1 MDIPVRDM
9 DFYAVL
15 CNIISMPRKIENL
28 KVLLNENVQTALDN
42 FSGCFGARIA
52 YFATDMRELSVGQ
65 KKQMC
70 RYCSLIRSKL
80 YGNGRCLEQDRKKV
94 KEATERKTLV
104 SYTCHGGLVETI
116 FPVYIDNVLA
126 GLVMAG
132 QFRTASS
139 PPKSIIDDWKRKFKD
154 DSEIMSAFSEV
165 PEISPAK
172 LPNMLGLFSMLVRSI
187 AKEGIASIQGD
198 TVVEKILHRIRCNLE
213 SPPALSEAAQLVG
226 RSKSSVSH
234 IFKAKLGKSFKS
246 CVIDLRLDRAEEI
259 LRNNPGTTV
268 KEAASKVGFDDE
280 FYFSRIFRKYRGFPP
295 SKLSRSRNL
304 S

>member
-1 MDIPVRDM
+1 M
-9 DFYAVL
+9 
-15 CNIISMPRKIENL
+15 ENL

-52 YFATDMRELSVGQ
+52 YFATDMGELRVGQ

-80 YGNGRCLEQDRKKV
+80 YGNGRCMELDREKL
-94 KEATERKTLV
+94 KEASERKTLI

-126 GLVMAG
+126 GFVMAG
-132 QFRTASS
+132 QFRTVSS
-139 PPKSIIDDWKRKFKD
+139 PPRGIIDDWKNKYRN
-154 DSEIMSAFSEV
+154 DSELLDAFSEV
-165 PEISPAK
+165 PEISPSK
-172 LPNMLGLFSMLVRSI
+172 LPSMLGLFSMLVRSI
-187 AKEGIASIQGD
+187 AKEGIAAVQGD

-213 SPPALSEAAQLVG
+213 NPPTLSEAAHLVG

-280 FYFSRIFRKYRGFPP
+280 FYFSRIFKKYRGLPP
-295 SKLSRSRNL
+295 SKLIKS
-304 S
+304 

>member
-1 MDIPVRDM
+1 MDITVRNM
-9 DFYAVL
+9 DFYAIL
-15 CNIISMPRKIENL
+15 CNIISMARKEMENL
-28 KVLLNENVQTALDN
+28 RVLLNENVQTALDN

-52 YFATDMRELSVGQ
+52 YFATDMGELKVGQ
-65 KKQMC
+65 KQQMC
-70 RYCSLIRSKL
+70 RYCSLIRLKL
-80 YGNGRCLEQDRKKV
+80 YGNGRCLEQDRKKL
-94 KEATERKTLV
+94 KEASERKTLV
-104 SYTCHGGLVETI
+104 SYTCHGGLVEVI
-116 FPVYIDNVLA
+116 FPVYVDNVPA
-126 GLVMAG
+126 GFVMAG
-132 QFRTASS
+132 QFRTASA
-139 PPKSIIDDWKRKFKD
+139 PPKSIIEDWKRKFKD
-154 DSEIMSAFSEV
+154 DQELMSAFSAV

-213 SPPALSEAAQLVG
+213 NPPTLAEAAHLVG

-295 SKLSRSRNL
+295 SKIN
-304 S
+304 